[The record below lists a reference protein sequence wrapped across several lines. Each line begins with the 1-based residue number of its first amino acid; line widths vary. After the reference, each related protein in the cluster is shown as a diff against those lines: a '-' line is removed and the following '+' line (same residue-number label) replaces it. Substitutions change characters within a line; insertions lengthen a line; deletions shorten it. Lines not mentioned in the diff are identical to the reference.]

1 MIVEIEKMFTLPAK
15 IVYNG
20 PIVGPYVQEPA
31 GMQDSLRQALIVVV
45 LASDIVEAG
54 QHKLLDYACSRRALP
69 FKRAACTCLVLS
81 INYHRVMRSRATEE
95 VAPDGRAVVPER
107 ARVGEQ
113 FLAAGKQ
120 DQG

>member
-15 IVYNG
+15 IVHNG
-20 PIVGPYVQEPA
+20 PIVGPYVQE
-31 GMQDSLRQALIVVV
+31 QARIVVV

-81 INYHRVMRSRATEE
+81 INYHRVMRSCAAEV
-95 VAPDGRAVVPER
+95 VAPDGRAVVHER
-107 ARVGEQ
+107 ARVGE
-113 FLAAGKQ
+113 
-120 DQG
+120 